1 MPSTTSL
8 SGASPSKR
16 LSVERNIPMPA
27 TAIKIATT
35 SPITPSRST
44 DVKCDMINATMTARV
59 AAESLMLSVAV
70 ALSAGDEIFLASNR
84 LKKNIHSLTSTDA
97 ARTTI
102 VAIENSLSSG
112 VISLPTDS
120 IASSTATTSTMN
132 ATIIA
137 AIYSILWC
145 PYGCSLSAGFSAT
158 LNPITDTTLLPQ
170 SVRLLKPSA
179 VTDSAPN
186 SVPTTILPTASK
198 MLSTM
203 PTAPASVPYAA
214 RTRGESTSSASLT
227 NNLIKSLPILHR
239 YDSMPKL
246 YHART
251 HMTRFGGIIYAKKW
265 RYAPAAADALFA
277 FALCILLHLR
287 TRARNFRSRQI
298 GISTIKVEPCPSLL
312 SSLTVPD
319 SRCAACLTIA
329 SPSPVP
335 PLLRER
341 ALSTR

>member
-44 DVKCDMINATMTARV
+44 DVKCDMINATMTASV

-84 LKKNIHSLTSTDA
+84 LKKNIHNLTSTDT

-198 MLSTM
+198 ILSTI

-251 HMTRFGGIIYAKKW
+251 HMTRFGGIIYAKNGDT
-265 RYAPAAADALFA
+265 RRLPPTRSLRLRCVFC
-277 FALCILLHLR
+277 CICAHGHEIFDR
-287 TRARNFRSRQI
+287 VRS
-298 GISTIKVEPCPSLL
+298 GSLQ
-312 SSLTVPD
+312 
-319 SRCAACLTIA
+319 
-329 SPSPVP
+329 
-335 PLLRER
+335 
-341 ALSTR
+341 